1 MDVNH
6 TGVLGPAPGRA
17 AWTSVTPEPS
27 GLQSP
32 CAQRVPGGTSGKCV
46 LLSYKG
52 RPPSH
57 SDRVWRQAVVLGL
70 GTQPFAKLT
79 RGRAS
84 F

>member
-1 MDVNH
+1 MNY

-17 AWTSVTPEPS
+17 ARATVTPEPAD
-27 GLQSP
+27 LQP
-32 CAQRVPGGTSGKCV
+32 LCARQVPGGTSGKCV

-79 RGRAS
+79 RGSA
-84 F
+84 